1 MICSHI
7 LITRIRQIAEHA
19 AVPDH
24 FNSDIRLN
32 TRTTYI
38 SPLERLL
45 ITPHQV
51 SFHFE
56 DHLLASV
63 LIYNLKKLHHLLRDK
78 SFCDGMEFPRG
89 YVNLLKQIT
98 SVSCRPV

>member
-1 MICSHI
+1 
-7 LITRIRQIAEHA
+7 
-19 AVPDH
+19 
-24 FNSDIRLN
+24 
-32 TRTTYI
+32 
-38 SPLERLL
+38 
-45 ITPHQV
+45 
-51 SFHFE
+51 FE

-98 SVSCRPV
+98 SV